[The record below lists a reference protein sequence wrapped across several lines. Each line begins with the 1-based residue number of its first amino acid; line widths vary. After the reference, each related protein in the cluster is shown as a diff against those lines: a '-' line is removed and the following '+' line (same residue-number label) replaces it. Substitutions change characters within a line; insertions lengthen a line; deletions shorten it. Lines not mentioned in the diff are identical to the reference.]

1 MLETLFFGCAV
12 FGGAVM
18 VMQFLLTAMGFGAG
32 EDADG
37 ADFSGSDVGD
47 ASAGDAGDVETH
59 TGPAIE
65 HHGTLG
71 LIRMLSFR
79 TIIAGA
85 TFFGLGGLA
94 GGFAVGE
101 FGLSPAIKAPL
112 SVSVALVL
120 GLSAIYIVHHLY
132 SWMYSLRYD
141 GSVSLSTLAGVKGTV
156 YVKIPQHGATGG
168 KVLVNHQ
175 ERTMEYEAI
184 TQGEELK
191 AGTPI
196 SVLRVISGTTVEVA
210 KV

>member
-1 MLETLFFGCAV
+1 MLEVLFFGCAI

-18 VMQFLLTAMGFGAG
+18 VMQFLLTALGIGGG

-37 ADFSGSDVGD
+37 AALPDDTG
-47 ASAGDAGDVETH
+47 AS
-59 TGPAIE
+59 AIE
-65 HHGTLG
+65 HHGTLS
-71 LIRMLSFR
+71 LIRVLSFR

-94 GGFAVGE
+94 GGYAVEE
-101 FGLSPAIKAPL
+101 FGLTPVLKPIL
-112 SVSVALVL
+112 SIAVATLL

-132 SWMYSLRYD
+132 RWMYSLRYD
-141 GSVSLSTLAGVKGTV
+141 GSVNLQTLVGASGSV

-196 SVLRVISGTTVEVA
+196 KVLRAISETVVEVA
-210 KV
+210 KA

>member
-1 MLETLFFGCAV
+1 MLETIFFCCAI

-18 VMQFLLTAMGFGAG
+18 VMQFLLTSMGFGAG
-32 EDADG
+32 EDVDG
-37 ADFSGSDVGD
+37 ADFPDGGPGD
-47 ASAGDAGDVETH
+47 AHS
-59 TGPAIE
+59 GPAIE
-65 HHGTLG
+65 HHGALG

-79 TIIAGA
+79 TVIAGA

-94 GGFAVGE
+94 GGYSVSE
-101 FGLSPAIKAPL
+101 FNLPPAIKPAL
-112 SVSVALVL
+112 SVGVALLL
-120 GLSAIYIVHHLY
+120 GLSAIFIVHHLY
-132 SWMYSLRYD
+132 RWMYSLRYD
-141 GSVSLSTLAGVKGTV
+141 GSVSATTLTGAKGTV
-156 YVKIPQHGATGG
+156 YVKIPEHGALGG

-210 KV
+210 KM